1 MSTQTSPE
9 ELTKQIEQLVA
20 RYVEESRR
28 AVREAVERG
37 FGTSPSPSRPS
48 KATTTTR
55 VSRKPPERR
64 RPPEE
69 VAQIGARL
77 LELVRARPGES
88 MVVFAAELELGVRD
102 LQRPMSLLKRDGQV
116 RSVGQRQS
124 MRYFPGLGKAAG
136 ASR

>member
-1 MSTQTSPE
+1 MSTPKSPE
-9 ELTKQIEQLVA
+9 ELTRQIEQLVA

-37 FGTSPSPSRPS
+37 FGTSPSPSRAS
-48 KATTTTR
+48 KGPTTTR
-55 VSRKPPERR
+55 GSRKPPERR

-69 VAQIGARL
+69 VAQLGARL

-102 LQRPMSLLKRDGQV
+102 LQRPMSLLKREGRV